1 MPLATLEC
9 VRVAINLELGKF
21 LYLNK
26 NRLETIRVPLF
37 ESTNKP
43 VEYVKPEKPKK
54 GFWTGLLGL

>member
-1 MPLATLEC
+1 MHAC
-9 VRVAINLELGKF
+9 ARVAINLELGKF

-26 NRLETIRVPLF
+26 NRLETIRAPLF
-37 ESTNKP
+37 ESTNKL